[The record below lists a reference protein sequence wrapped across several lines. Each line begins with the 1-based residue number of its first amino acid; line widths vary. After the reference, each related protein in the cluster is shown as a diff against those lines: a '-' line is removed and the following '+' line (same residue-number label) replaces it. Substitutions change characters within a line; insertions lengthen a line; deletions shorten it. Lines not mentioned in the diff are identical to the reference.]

1 MSEIDLIYKP
11 FISEAKSLVVAPAGH
26 GKTHC
31 IVESLNLSKNNQLIL
46 THTNAGVASIKKK
59 VIKIGVKTTHS
70 VETICGFAQKYV
82 EAFISKEL
90 IPEQDNTDYFPFI
103 ISTAIDLFKRKA
115 IRQVVKA
122 NYSGLFVDEYQDCTK
137 SQHQLITLLS
147 EFLPT
152 HILGDPLQGIF
163 DFNNEELVD
172 FNTDLNDYKFTSELA
187 TPWRWENSNKD
198 LGADLQRMRQKLIET
213 NQIKISDYK
222 SFEANFHAERDLYD
236 FRKDYSRKLW
246 RIISRE
252 KSLLII
258 HPVSHNLNARTKLV
272 KQFKN
277 SFYLVEA
284 MDAKDFYSLAKKID
298 ESSSA
303 SIYSVIHEISLILF
317 SKSKTDVWLGGRKLK
332 NKRDFKAKVIL
343 EPLKQIIEKL
353 EKDFQLRF
361 VAKAL
366 RLIKELPENK
376 CYRNE
381 LFHDLIKAIEQADI
395 NDKSVF
401 DSMKEIR
408 DSKRHIGRNVSG
420 KCIGTTLLTKGLEFD
435 TVIILNAQRFK
446 CPKNLYVALTRAS
459 RRLIIFSN
467 RDEIS
472 FI

>member
-1 MSEIDLIYKP
+1 VSDIDSIYKA
-11 FISEAKSLVVAPAGH
+11 FISEAKSMVIAPAGH

-31 IVESLNLSKNNQLIL
+31 IVESLNLSENNQLIL
-46 THTNAGVASIKKK
+46 THTNAGVASIKDK
-59 VIKIGVKTTHS
+59 IGKIGVKTTYF

-82 EAFISKEL
+82 EAFISKEQ
-90 IPEQDNTDYFPFI
+90 IPEQDSNEYFPFVV
-103 ISTAIDLFKRKA
+103 STAVELFKAKA
-115 IRQVVKA
+115 IRRVVKA

-137 SQHQLITLLS
+137 TQHQLITLLS

-172 FNTDLNDYKFTSELA
+172 FNTDLKDYKCTSELE

-213 NQIKISDYK
+213 NQIKISDYQ
-222 SFEANFHAERDLYD
+222 SFETNFHSERDLYD
-236 FRKDYSRKLW
+236 FNNDYSRKLW
-246 RIISRE
+246 RTISRE

-258 HPVSHNLNARTKLV
+258 HPVSHNLNARIKLV

-284 MDAKDFYSLAKKID
+284 MDAKDFYSFAKKVD
-298 ESSSA
+298 ESTSA
-303 SIYSVIHEISLILF
+303 NIYSIIHEISLILF
-317 SKSKTDVWLGGRKLK
+317 SKSKINIWLGGRKLK
-332 NKRDFKAKVIL
+332 NKRDVEAKVIL
-343 EPLKQIIEKL
+343 EPLKQIIEEL
-353 EKDFQLRF
+353 EKDFQLGL

-366 RLIKELPENK
+366 KLIKELPENI

-381 LFHDLIKAIEQADI
+381 LFYDFIKAIEQADV

-408 DSKRHIGRNVSG
+408 DKKRHIGRNVSG

-435 TVIILNAQRFK
+435 TVVILNAQRFE
-446 CPKNLYVALTRAS
+446 CPRNLYVALTRAS
-459 RRLIIFSN
+459 RRLIIFSD

-472 FI
+472 FD